1 MYVSCLLFHAIR
13 GKTGQIEQELGKL
26 RGWLL
31 RPVGPAREYST
42 PIFWGA
48 PQGFQSFGDQMRFRI
63 LFLPTEN
70 SNPDIM
76 GMYLVSDTWPRFA
89 SPSGSCGAEHSVF
102 ENPREK
108 VLFEHLRDVG
118 Q

>member
-13 GKTGQIEQELGKL
+13 GKTGQVEPEVGKL

-31 RPVGPAREYST
+31 RRWAPRANTSHPFFG
-42 PIFWGA
+42 GA
-48 PQGFQSFGDQMRFRI
+48 PQGFQGFGDQMRFRI

-76 GMYLVSDTWPRFA
+76 GMYLLSDSWPRFA
-89 SPSGSCGAEHSVF
+89 SPSGSCGAEHPVF
-102 ENPREK
+102 ENPLEK
-108 VLFEHLRDVG
+108 VLFERLRDVG

>member
-1 MYVSCLLFHAIR
+1 MPSAA
-13 GKTGQIEQELGKL
+13 
-26 RGWLL
+26 
-31 RPVGPAREYST
+31 RPVRSNKKSENCADGYCGGWAPHANTSH
-42 PIFWGA
+42 PFFGGA

-76 GMYLVSDTWPRFA
+76 GMYLLSDSWPRFA
-89 SPSGSCGAEHSVF
+89 SPSGSCGAEHPVF

-108 VLFEHLRDVG
+108 VLFERLRDVG